1 MTRTMPPTD
10 SASKPRMREWTGKA
24 SRDAGLMGIKPQLE
38 EEVGSRVS
46 PSVAPKSQGCH
57 VKHVGAK
64 DQPSAQG
71 PSGAGWGCLQLP
83 SPAGLS
89 LDSRALRRVGERRAE
104 ALTQHHRLPLQG
116 WMQVTASAS
125 LAFPEGEAKGLP
137 GVPRAGR
144 SRSLFAGSC
153 LVGRKP

>member
-1 MTRTMPPTD
+1 MQGG
-10 SASKPRMREWTGKA
+10 W
-24 SRDAGLMGIKPQLE
+24 GIKAQLE

-57 VKHVGAK
+57 AKHVGAK

-71 PSGAGWGCLQLP
+71 RSGAGRGCLQLP

-104 ALTQHHRLPLQG
+104 ALTQHHRLPPQG

-137 GVPRAGR
+137 GAPGLGGAGPRSQGAASWGERAMR
-144 SRSLFAGSC
+144 SQREFLPHWFPWAPRQQHLARG
-153 LVGRKP
+153 L